1 MSIRDSMKVNFNWE
15 ENPELNITPL
25 VDIMLVL
32 LAILMVTAPV
42 IVYQEEIA
50 LPQGSKT
57 AKMQEDSKIEIRVD
71 IKRNIYLK
79 DNVLDFKSFPDAFI
93 AFANGYDR
101 NTQVYIRADKNLKYD
116 DIIYI
121 LKIAK
126 QSGFSRVSLVTDG

>member
-1 MSIRDSMKVNFNWE
+1 MNFDWE

-57 AKMQEDSKIEIRVD
+57 SKIQEDSKIEIRID
-71 IKRNIYLK
+71 SQRKIYLK
-79 DNVLDFKSFPDAFI
+79 ESILDFGSFPDAFL
-93 AFANGYDR
+93 AYVNGYDK

-116 DIIYI
+116 DVIYI

>member
-1 MSIRDSMKVNFNWE
+1 MNFNWD

-57 AKMQEDSKIEIRVD
+57 SKVQEDSKIEIRVD
-71 IKRNIYLK
+71 SQRKIYLK
-79 DNVLDFKSFPDAFI
+79 ELKKMDFVF
-93 AFANGYDR
+93 
-101 NTQVYIRADKNLKYD
+101 
-116 DIIYI
+116 
-121 LKIAK
+121 
-126 QSGFSRVSLVTDG
+126 

>member
-1 MSIRDSMKVNFNWE
+1 MNFNWDE
-15 ENPELNITPL
+15 KPELNITPL
-25 VDIMLVL
+25 ADIMLVL

-57 AKMQEDSKIEIRVD
+57 SKVQEDSKIEIRVD
-71 IKRNIYLK
+71 SQRKIYLK
-79 DNVLDFKSFPDAFI
+79 DDILDFRSFPDVFI
-93 AFANGYDR
+93 VFANGYDR

-116 DIIYI
+116 DVIYI

>member
-15 ENPELNITPL
+15 ENTELNITPL

-93 AFANGYDR
+93 AFVNGYDR